1 MSGRA
6 CWLSDHSFKLP
17 RQMTHLFTGR
27 VSQGIRATQKNMTLR
42 GFTLLFRVTCVCAC
56 QAELKAGVLAG
67 LLAGPSHDLLA
78 FSVAAGPCSVAV
90 PLSQVLPVPFY
101 PACTPL

>member
-17 RQMTHLFTGR
+17 RQMTHLLTGR
-27 VSQGIRATQKNMTLR
+27 ASKGIRATHKDVTMR
-42 GFTLLFRVTCVCAC
+42 LFRMTRVCAC
-56 QAELKAGVLAG
+56 QAGLRAGVLAG
-67 LLAGPSHDLLA
+67 LLAGSSHDSLA
-78 FSVAAGPCSVAV
+78 FSVAAVPSAVAA
-90 PLSQVLPVPFY
+90 PLRQVLPVPFY